1 MSVCPVKRLL
11 PTSFVVATLLL
22 CLHGCVVPRY
32 TVADTHCGD
41 FGRGTVYALKS
52 GNRWHGAVFDQDCL
66 IFPGPQFK
74 TRFTPTTD
82 EIRRIDR
89 ILRKNLPAVIDTAEK
104 YGVKDR
110 LKSRNSLRKYFGWY
124 VGGLSPRGDRI
135 VWVKLFYQ
143 GKNRFSPYAWTTIV
157 DVLDGGDECWEAY
170 VLLDDGTL
178 SGVMINGQG

>member
-1 MSVCPVKRLL
+1 MSVCPVKRLF

-143 GKNRFSPYAWTTIV
+143 GKNRFSPCAWTTIV

>member
-41 FGRGTVYALKS
+41 FGIGTVYALKS

-124 VGGLSPRGDRI
+124 VGGVSSRGGRI
-135 VWVKLFYQ
+135 VLVNPFPPRTHQFFL
-143 GKNRFSPYAWTTIV
+143 STWTTIV

-170 VLLDDGTL
+170 VLLDAGTL

>member
-41 FGRGTVYALKS
+41 FGIGTVYALKS

-124 VGGLSPRGDRI
+124 VGGDRLGQTLLPGEKSVFSLRVDNDRRCTRWRG
-135 VWVKLFYQ
+135 
-143 GKNRFSPYAWTTIV
+143 
-157 DVLDGGDECWEAY
+157 
-170 VLLDDGTL
+170 
-178 SGVMINGQG
+178 